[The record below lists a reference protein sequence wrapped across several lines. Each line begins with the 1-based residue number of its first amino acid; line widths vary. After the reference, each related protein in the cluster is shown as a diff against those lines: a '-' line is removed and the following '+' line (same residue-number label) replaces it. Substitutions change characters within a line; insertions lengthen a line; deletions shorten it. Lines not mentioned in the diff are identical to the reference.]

1 MLRQSDIDP
10 TMFDEALEY
19 LKSVASNNEYSNHL
33 LVSGSSKGSV
43 ADLYM
48 STDEKIV
55 KINHD
60 INNHIA
66 GIK

>member
-1 MLRQSDIDP
+1 MNK
-10 TMFDEALEY
+10 A
-19 LKSVASNNEYSNHL
+19 NHL

>member
-1 MLRQSDIDP
+1 MNKATI
-10 TMFDEALEY
+10 FI
-19 LKSVASNNEYSNHL
+19 
-33 LVSGSSKGSV
+33 SGSSKGSV